1 MKDDRTATASI
12 GCLLP
17 PTSCTQLPSPDYTT
31 TMTVPNILKSNN
43 FDLKVRTAL
52 MMLNRLMTPG
62 IFTGADSADDY
73 VQVELERRMW
83 SSTSADISRATDSTD
98 RVATCA
104 ICLDEM
110 DHVSCVTFPCG
121 HSLHK
126 SCAQTSEKYSIL
138 DNGCY
143 LCPECRE
150 DVSFFRVI
158 FISSDHEVW
167 RTDTSSSSSAVA
179 FATNFS
185 TVEAAAELSA
195 NGGNNMVISSHS
207 PPVQYLPSPVQYLP
221 SPDLSGQLQTRSQ
234 PSQQMS
240 DIIMVSNSVSATGRE
255 TNNLATTQDHHHQH
269 TPAAFAAFATGGLG
283 LIGARVGGG
292 GVQRRA
298 SGLQSQFNL
307 LKSNVAFWGL
317 FQEMLDAS
325 PELYALGPGPNF
337 LKSGAFRSSHLRRC
351 YASIRCREAD
361 FCLFS
366 LFLFFL
372 PQTKT
377 RKTQG
382 LILKC
387 HFFFLF

>member
-1 MKDDRTATASI
+1 MKDDRTATVSI

-17 PTSCTQLPSPDYTT
+17 PTSCTQLPSPDYTIT
-31 TMTVPNILKSNN
+31 LTVPNILKSSQ
-43 FDLKVRTAL
+43 FDLKVLTAL
-52 MMLNRLMTPG
+52 MMFNRLMTPG

-150 DVSFFRVI
+150 DVSFLRVI

-167 RTDTSSSSSAVA
+167 RTDTSSSTSAVA

-195 NGGNNMVISSHS
+195 NGGNNQMVISSHS
-207 PPVQYLPSPVQYLP
+207 PPVQHLP
-221 SPDLSGQLQTRSQ
+221 SPDLWGQSQTRSQ
-234 PSQQMS
+234 PSQQMP

-255 TNNLATTQDHHHQH
+255 TNNLATTQDPHHQH
-269 TPAAFAAFATGGLG
+269 TPAAIAAFATGGLG
-283 LIGARVGGG
+283 LIGAGVGRGG
-292 GVQRRA
+292 A

-307 LKSNVAFWGL
+307 LKSSVAFWGL

-337 LKSGAFRSSHLRRC
+337 LKSGAVRSSHLRRC
-351 YASIRCREAD
+351 YASIGFREAD

-377 RKTQG
+377 RKTGG
-382 LILKC
+382 LI
-387 HFFFLF
+387 